1 MFEQPTLRNIAITRP
16 TSKPAEWLD
25 GVRESIAEPGKYLA
39 MFADG
44 RTHVIE
50 LSDGWSRIGR
60 SRSADIRL
68 DDPTVSRRHAVVV
81 QTPEGD
87 LRVLDDRSMNGIC
100 VNGEPVDWSP
110 LADGDELQIG
120 RYTLSVIE
128 SAGLAG
134 PNCTESVG
142 YRGVD
147 RHRVLPSIP
156 RRAPHRRTS
165 VGVTTSL
172 SCWRRFRIRAAAS
185 KIRLIP
191 ELSM

>member
-1 MFEQPTLRNIAITRP
+1 MSVLGQSPGDVHHAGETAGGVGSFICEGCSFPVSFEPAESIPECPNCGGTDFRRSSMFEQPTLKTIAITRP
-16 TSKPAEWLD
+16 AAKAAEWLQD
-25 GVRESIAEPGKYLA
+25 VRQSIEEPGKYLA

-44 RTHVIE
+44 RTRVME

-81 QTPEGD
+81 QTPEGE
-87 LRVLDDRSMNGIC
+87 LRVLDDRSMNGIQ

-128 SAGLAG
+128 SAGT
-134 PNCTESVG
+134 P
-142 YRGVD
+142 
-147 RHRVLPSIP
+147 
-156 RRAPHRRTS
+156 
-165 VGVTTSL
+165 
-172 SCWRRFRIRAAAS
+172 
-185 KIRLIP
+185 
-191 ELSM
+191 

>member
-16 TSKPAEWLD
+16 SAQPVDWLQ
-25 GVRESIAEPGKYLA
+25 GVRASITEPGKYLA

-44 RTHVIE
+44 HTRVIE
-50 LSDGWSRIGR
+50 LDTGWSRIGR
-60 SRSADIRL
+60 SSSADIRL

-110 LADGDELQIG
+110 LGDGDELQIG

-128 SAGLAG
+128 
-134 PNCTESVG
+134 TEGIS
-142 YRGVD
+142 D
-147 RHRVLPSIP
+147 
-156 RRAPHRRTS
+156 
-165 VGVTTSL
+165 
-172 SCWRRFRIRAAAS
+172 
-185 KIRLIP
+185 
-191 ELSM
+191 